1 METMKTVIK
10 ETISL
15 PKTSIER
22 LMEAMRLFETSQD
35 EIEDFL
41 IVRNKT
47 ILSKIQKARKEHLKS
62 EVKDFQMLAKNYV

>member
-1 METMKTVIK
+1 MKTAIR

-41 IVRNKT
+41 IVGNKT
-47 ILSKIQKARKEHLKS
+47 LLSKIQKARKEHLKN

>member
-1 METMKTVIK
+1 MKTVIK

-41 IVRNKT
+41 IIRNKT
-47 ILSKIQKARKEHLKS
+47 VLSKIQKARKEHLK
-62 EVKDFQMLAKNYV
+62 N

>member
-1 METMKTVIK
+1 MKMAIK

-22 LMEAMRLFETSQD
+22 LMEAMRLFETFQG

-41 IVRNKT
+41 IVRNKI
-47 ILSKIQKARKEHLKS
+47 ILSKIQKARKEHLKN
-62 EVKDFQMLAKNYV
+62 EVKDFQVLAKKYV

>member
-1 METMKTVIK
+1 MKTITK

-22 LMEAMRLFETSQD
+22 LMEAMSLFETSQD

-47 ILSKIQKARKEHLKS
+47 ILSKIQKARKEHLKN

>member
-1 METMKTVIK
+1 MKTINK

-15 PKTSIER
+15 PKSSIER
-22 LMEAMRLFETSQD
+22 LMEAMHLFETSQD

-47 ILSKIQKARKEHLKS
+47 ILSKIQKARKEHLKN